1 MTDQKQH
8 SVTKEETEKAKSTNL
23 FVKIWKDS
31 VFSKV
36 IASSILLLL
45 SVLTAFIV
53 KLLDGISIGDLFKK
67 ILQIDIKLYLILLIA
82 IILIFG
88 YYVYLKFIKKRNQHK
103 ETFLRQKVGNYH
115 FGDLNNILLTT
126 YIELPHFMRSQIGL
140 KELDL
145 LTLFKLFIPQMN
157 TIIGFDHPTDEG
169 DFIYYR
175 LGPKLISYGLCEN
188 IPSIKNNTD
197 GNINTYD
204 ITTSK
209 TGFEFFALLETYER
223 MINHEFYENE
233 FYERQKVKD
242 KILND

>member
-1 MTDQKQH
+1 MNDPKQH
-8 SVTKEETEKAKSTNL
+8 IVTKEETEKAKSTNL
-23 FVKIWKDS
+23 FFKIWKDS
-31 VFSKV
+31 VFSKL

-53 KLLDGISIGDLFKK
+53 KLLDGISIGDLFNQF
-67 ILQIDIKLYLILLIA
+67 LQIDIKLYLILLIA
-82 IILIFG
+82 IILIVG
-88 YYVYLKFIKKRNQHK
+88 YYIYLRFIKKRNQRK
-103 ETFLRQKVGNYH
+103 ETFLRQKVGNYR

-126 YIELPHFMRSQIGL
+126 YIELPHFMINQIGL

-145 LTLFKLFIPQMN
+145 LTLFKLFISQMN
-157 TIIGFDHPTDEG
+157 TIIGFDHPSDEG
-169 DFIYYR
+169 YFIYYK

-188 IPSIKNNTD
+188 IPSIKNNKD

-223 MINHEFYENE
+223 LINQEFYENE
-233 FYERQKVKD
+233 FNERQNIKD
-242 KILND
+242 KVLND